1 MAKKRRK
8 VFRRQADRSWKEL
21 KPRKPK
27 QPRKPLAKGMLW
39 GAEVAEAAA
48 KAKRE
53 LEEYKRK
60 LGLQLEGEQRQRER
74 ERERERQ
81 QEAKQKTT
89 KWTRD
94 LSWQSNPPPPEVI
107 FMLIGGK
114 MVRLRLVHQ
123 HNMPVYLPDI
133 EELP

>member
-8 VFRRQADRSWKEL
+8 TK
-21 KPRKPK
+21 
-27 QPRKPLAKGMLW
+27 RKPLAKGALW
-39 GAEVAEAAA
+39 GAEIAEAAA

-60 LGLQLEGEQRQRER
+60 LGLQLEGEARQRHREFER
-74 ERERERQ
+74 EHEREQREQ
-81 QEAKQKTT
+81 AKQKTT
-89 KWTRD
+89 AWTRD
-94 LSWQSNPPPPEVI
+94 LSWESKPPPPEVI

-114 MVRLRLVHQ
+114 PVRLRLVHQ

>member
-1 MAKKRRK
+1 MAKK
-8 VFRRQADRSWKEL
+8 S
-21 KPRKPK
+21 RKPNRK
-27 QPRKPLAKGMLW
+27 ATRKPIAKGALW

-81 QEAKQKTT
+81 QEAKQKTAN
-89 KWTRD
+89 WTRD

-123 HNMPVYLPDI
+123 HNMPVY
-133 EELP
+133 

>member
-8 VFRRQADRSWKEL
+8 
-21 KPRKPK
+21 PNRKVK
-27 QPRKPLAKGMLW
+27 RKPLAKGALW
-39 GAEVAEAAA
+39 GAEVAEATA

-60 LGLQLEGEQRQRER
+60 LGLQLEGEQRKRER
-74 ERERERQ
+74 ERDREHERERQ
-81 QEAKQKTT
+81 QEAKQKTAN
-89 KWTRD
+89 WTRD

>member
-1 MAKKRRK
+1 MAK
-8 VFRRQADRSWKEL
+8 
-21 KPRKPK
+21 RKPK
-27 QPRKPLAKGMLW
+27 KPKTPKPKKPIAKGALW
-39 GAEVAEAAA
+39 GAEIAEAAA

-53 LEEYKRK
+53 LDEYKRK

-81 QEAKQKTT
+81 QEAKLKTA
-89 KWTRD
+89 KWSRD
-94 LSWQSNPPPPEVI
+94 LSWQSKPPPPEVI

-114 MVRLRLVHQ
+114 PVRLRLVHQ

>member
-1 MAKKRRK
+1 MAKKRSK
-8 VFRRQADRSWKEL
+8 GK
-21 KPRKPK
+21 RKPI
-27 QPRKPLAKGMLW
+27 AKGAALW
-39 GAEVAEAAA
+39 GAEIAEAAT

-53 LEEYKRK
+53 LEEYKIK
-60 LGLQLEGEQRQRER
+60 LGLQLEGEQRAR

-81 QEAKQKTT
+81 QEAKQRTA

-94 LSWQSNPPPPEVI
+94 LSWQSKPPPPEVI

-114 MVRLRLVHQ
+114 PVRLRLVHQ